1 MTHFR
6 ILLVAAFSAA
16 MLGAPA
22 LAADEADGLDDLL
35 DIETPKQPD
44 KPETP
49 KPDKPATDK
58 PDDKKPDGVAKETPS
73 DNFAAAVTEMKQ
85 AGGLLN
91 KSQTD
96 RPTVRLQENVISR
109 IDQLI
114 SDAKKKQSKSKGKPK
129 PGEADNGGKPE
140 AGPPQQGQGKKP
152 GPPNGQGQEAA
163 QQAGG
168 QGSVSNRGDTEP
180 LDEQFSEWGKL
191 PERVRKE
198 LLQGRD
204 DKFSTLYDK
213 LTQRYYKR
221 LAEENE

>member
-1 MTHFR
+1 MKHFR
-6 ILLVAAFSAA
+6 IFLAAAFCATLLA
-16 MLGAPA
+16 GPA
-22 LAADEADGLDDLL
+22 FAADEADGLDDLL
-35 DIETPKQPD
+35 DIETPEKPAKPD
-44 KPETP
+44 TP

-91 KSQTD
+91 QSETD
-96 RPTVRLQENVISR
+96 RPTQRLQENVIAR

-114 SDAKKKQSKSKGKPK
+114 ADAKKKQSKSKGKPK
-129 PGEADNGGKPE
+129 PGEADSGTKPS
-140 AGPPQQGQGKKP
+140 AGPPKQGQGNKP
-152 GPPNGQGQEAA
+152 GQPNGQGQEAA

-168 QGSVSNRGDTEP
+168 PGSVSNRGDTEP